1 MNILPWRVKAFA
13 SNHLPLAYHL
23 LANLHTRRRSA
34 EYWDTR
40 LAESW
45 DQRHWPAK
53 NALIAR
59 LTSPGDHILDIACG
73 NGGILK
79 HLQSLGYRRLEGL
92 EISGYAVE
100 RLRAEGLTMHRG
112 SVPTLPL
119 PDAEYDV
126 VIASQVLEH
135 VIRRHHFARE
145 IARILKDEG
154 YISDYSVDTSAAH
167 PRIKITNK
175 IVNRSSAIA
184 GLRRVSRPGLRR
196 YVGADEIPR
205 VLGGMG
211 LAILSTSRGV
221 LSGREAR
228 KQKVGGEL
236 LAYVW

>member
-1 MNILPWRVKAFA
+1 MSTVTDPIADFLARVR
-13 SNHLPLAYHL
+13 NG
-23 LANLHTRRRSA
+23 TRA
-34 EYWDTR
+34 QKPE
-40 LAESW
+40 LF
-45 DQRHWPAK
+45 
-53 NALIAR
+53 
-59 LTSPGDHILDIACG
+59 
-73 NGGILK
+73 
-79 HLQSLGYRRLEGL
+79 
-92 EISGYAVE
+92 
-100 RLRAEGLTMHRG
+100 
-112 SVPTLPL
+112 VP
-119 PDAEYDV
+119 YSKIKV
-126 VIASQVLEH
+126 
-135 VIRRHHFARE
+135 E

-154 YISDYSVDTSAAH
+154 YISDYSIDTSAAH

-175 IVNRSSAIA
+175 LVNRSGAIA